1 MPFAHE
7 QLSVYRKTLDF
18 VRRAEILMVEWP
30 SSHAF
35 VDHLSRAAESVVC
48 NLVEAVRLRGPR
60 EKQKYRDYSLGST
73 LECAACFDIAL
84 SKALIE
90 RKMAFARKSDLLEI
104 AKMTVGLRKSWQLE
118 RVRED
123 DPQYFSSEGAARDD
137 IGFHHERLEA
147 YKLGLSFVRWLTA
160 VAEDL
165 QNERRSW
172 KALDK
177 YATKIVLNVAEGNGR
192 YSVLDQRK
200 FLDAANRAAV
210 KLAAFLDMV
219 VDKGIWSRSDILKP
233 KRLLLSVGALT
244 AKQRYTVGE

>member
-7 QLSVYRKTLDF
+7 QLNVYRKTLDF
-18 VRRAEILMVEWP
+18 VRRAEVLMVDWP
-30 SSHAF
+30 SLHAF
-35 VDHLSRAAESVVC
+35 VDHLARAAESVVF
-48 NLVEAVRLRGPR
+48 NLVEAVRLRSPR
-60 EKQKYRDYSLGST
+60 EKQKYLDYSLGST
-73 LECAACFDIAL
+73 LECAACLDIAL

-104 AKMTVGLRKSWQLE
+104 VKMTIGFRKSWQQA
-118 RVRED
+118 RVGED
-123 DPQYFSSEGAARDD
+123 DPRYLSSEDAARDD

-177 YATKIVLNVAEGNGR
+177 YATTIVLNVAEGNGR

-210 KLAAFLDMV
+210 KLAACLDMV
-219 VDKGIWSRSDILKP
+219 VEKGIWSGSAILKP
-233 KRLLLSVGALT
+233 KRLLLGVGALT
-244 AKQRYTVGE
+244 AKNGYDVGE